1 MSTSEFTFKSHP
13 ADFEILYSAVKNFS
27 LEMGITMER
36 TSRSPIYFAAHDF
49 STAIFDRE
57 GRLVTLTE
65 YSPCHMSAAPFAIR
79 ATLKYFGEEIKSGD
93 VILVNDPYTYE
104 AGNHL
109 ADWTILVPVFY
120 GDKLWF
126 WSVNR
131 AHQMDTGGGQSG
143 AYNPSAVDIL
153 AEGMRI
159 PPVKIFEGGKLRRD
173 VFDLI
178 LANVRFPEAQ
188 RGDLWSMIGSARI
201 GERRLISLLDMWG
214 EPTVQQFLTDLYAYT
229 EFLMRDQ
236 ISKIPEGSY
245 YGEAYSDG
253 APGSSDPVTIRCK
266 VTVKGSDM
274 TIDLTQSDPMVSY
287 YINSTIANTYS
298 YVFIALMTSIGRTIH
313 YRSEGCMKPVTIETK
328 PGSVTHAAYPAPVG
342 LCTLFVGEQITSA
355 VWDSL
360 AKAVPELTPA
370 GWGAFPS
377 VVFAGFDPRRNENY
391 ASPDFLSN
399 ACGNGAIWG
408 TDGWHAGN
416 VPASSGGLAYP
427 EIEICEWL
435 YPALWTKWEYITDSC
450 GAGKWR
456 GGAGVEST
464 FILEADEM
472 ALAHSG
478 EFFKTLPTPPVAG
491 GKKPKFHCRRTIT
504 RTNGKEEEASGAF
517 YILRKGEK
525 LACFSTG
532 GCGVGNPY
540 ERSID
545 NVRQDAIN
553 QIISI
558 DEAKETYG
566 VVIDQNKLDINEW
579 ATGELRLNANKHNDI
594 KKHKR
599 G

>member
-1 MSTSEFTFKSHP
+1 
-13 ADFEILYSAVKNFS
+13 
-27 LEMGITMER
+27 MER

-57 GRLVTLTE
+57 GNLVTLTE

-79 ATLKYFGEEIKSGD
+79 ATLKYFGDEIQPGD
-93 VILVNDPYTYE
+93 IILVNDPYTFD

-120 GDKLWF
+120 KDKLWF

-143 AYNPSAVDIL
+143 AYNPSAQDIL

-159 PPVKIFEGGKLRRD
+159 PPVKIYESGKLRKD

-188 RGDLWSMIGSARI
+188 RGDLLSMIGSARI
-201 GERRLISLLDMWG
+201 GERRLIGMLDAWG
-214 EPTVQQFLTDLYAYT
+214 EQTVQQFLIDLYGYT

-236 ISKIPEGSY
+236 IRKIPEGTY

-253 APGSSDPVTIRCK
+253 APGSDTPVTVRC
-266 VTVKGSDM
+266 TTTIKGG
-274 TIDLTQSDPMVSY
+274 TIIIDLGQSDPMVPY

-298 YVFIALMTSIGRTIH
+298 YVFIALMTSLGRTIR
-313 YRSEGCMKPVTIETK
+313 YRSEGCMKPVEIRTK
-328 PGSVTHAAYPAPVG
+328 PGSVAHASYPAPVG

-360 AKAVPELTPA
+360 AKAAPEITPA

-377 VVFAGFDPRRNENY
+377 VVFAGFDPRRGEKY

-427 EIEICEWL
+427 EIEICELL

-464 FILEADEM
+464 FTLEAEEM

-478 EFFKTLPTPPVAG
+478 EHFRTFPNPPVAG
-491 GKKPKFHCRRTIT
+491 GKRPKFHCKRTIIKT
-504 RTNGKEEEASGAF
+504 DGKVQEASGAF
-517 YILRKGEK
+517 YMLKKGET
-525 LACFSTG
+525 LACYSTG
-532 GCGVGNPY
+532 GCGVCDPR
-540 ERSID
+540 EREFES
-545 NVRQDAIN
+545 VRQDVQN
-553 QIISI
+553 QIISFN
-558 DEAKETYG
+558 EAQQIYG
-566 VVIDQNKLDINEW
+566 VIVDHNTFKVDEIASRKLRTNKK
-579 ATGELRLNANKHNDI
+579 NAK
-594 KKHKR
+594 
-599 G
+599 